1 MGFGNGKL
9 ARIWAFE
16 NKGNYSTC
24 RLSISRKDK
33 NTGAYVTDFTDGFVR
48 LVGKAHIDIQNLVID
63 EHKGAL
69 VRITSCEVTNVY
81 TAPDGKVSYAPHY
94 TIFGFEEYQ
103 PNYQSNQGNNQGNA
117 SAISVQENSLDDFVK
132 IPDDAGDELPF
143 V

>member
-1 MGFGNGKL
+1 MGFRQGSF
-9 ARIWAFE
+9 ARIWSYE

-24 RLSISRKDK
+24 RLSISKKNK
-33 NTGAYVTDFTDGFVR
+33 NTDAYETEFTDGFVR
-48 LVGKAHIDIQNLVID
+48 LVGNAHQAIQGIQID
-63 EHKGAL
+63 EKKGYN
-69 VRITSCEVTNVY
+69 IKISSCDVTNVY

>member
-9 ARIWAFE
+9 ARIWAYE

-24 RLSISRKDK
+24 RLSISKKDK

-69 VRITSCEVTNVY
+69 VRITSCETTNVY
-81 TAPDGKVSYAPHY
+81 IAPDGKVSYTPHY

-103 PNYQSNQGNNQGNA
+103 PNYQSNQRNNQGNA